1 PTPAKSAILAP
12 EPLPI
17 CVTFVVLR
25 STKIIAFLTAY
36 LTGLPR
42 GSMRTSAGFPLVQGH
57 FYLPRAVMEPP
68 VELQH
73 KVFPWADEWLGK
85 IRSGIAESSNSA
97 ISFLK
102 MLVTFRVT
110 FLQDVVFMKLKY
122 PCHSI
127 FVNPLFDDELFIQF
141 SSDLQA
147 AVIENEGNDPVN
159 MQLRTAVPLID
170 QRLETMQ
177 KKIDNENALRNTQMQ
192 NILKQLSDISTGRVP
207 LNINVS
213 SVFPCLLGPHF
224 GDESFVY
231 QQVRQLWH
239 CGHEE

>member
-1 PTPAKSAILAP
+1 
-12 EPLPI
+12 
-17 CVTFVVLR
+17 
-25 STKIIAFLTAY
+25 
-36 LTGLPR
+36 
-42 GSMRTSAGFPLVQGH
+42 
-57 FYLPRAVMEPP
+57 MEPP

-122 PCHSI
+122 PCHPI

-213 SVFPCLLGPHF
+213 SVFPCLLVFPLCITITRAGHFPGP
-224 GDESFVY
+224 SFW
-231 QQVRQLWH
+231 R
-239 CGHEE
+239 